1 MSRVIAL
8 TGATGFIGSALVK
21 RLGAEGFAVR
31 ALYRGSSA
39 SLPIQ
44 SPNIQWILG
53 QLDEPVS
60 LERLVQGSD
69 TVIHCAGA
77 VRGLKRRHFER
88 VNTEGVARMV
98 QAIKQTHPSPRFLL
112 LSSLAAREPQ
122 LSYYAASK
130 RQAED
135 FLKANGRALS
145 WLALRP
151 PAVYGPGDR
160 EITPL
165 FKLMGKGVAPQASPR
180 ECRFS
185 MLYVDDLVAAIVALL
200 SQSSWQR
207 FIFELH
213 DGHPGG
219 YQWGD
224 VVQTV
229 AEVTGRPVHIIK
241 IPRSAIRSAA
251 VANVL
256 GARVFGY
263 APMLSPGKVRE
274 IEHPDWTCDN
284 ATITTQIGWQPSTGL
299 ADGIKKTFVFLGLIP
314 DKPHRPTKGTRHANI

>member
-21 RLGAEGFAVR
+21 RLGADGFVVR
-31 ALYRGSSA
+31 ALYRQSRA

-44 SPNIQWILG
+44 GPNIHWVPG
-53 QLDEPVS
+53 QLDDPGS
-60 LERLVQGSD
+60 LERLVEGSE
-69 TVIHCAGA
+69 TIIHCAGA
-77 VRGLKRRHFER
+77 VRGSERRHFER

-98 QAIKQTHPSPRFLL
+98 RAAMQTHPSPRFLL

-130 RQAED
+130 RKAEE
-135 FLKANGRALS
+135 LLRADGHQLN
-145 WLALRP
+145 WVALRP

-180 ECRFS
+180 QARIS
-185 MLYVDDLVAAIVALL
+185 MLYIDDLVAAIVTLL
-200 SQSSWQR
+200 AQDDWHR

-219 YQWGD
+219 YRWDD
-224 VVQTV
+224 VAHAVAGVTDRTV
-229 AEVTGRPVHIIK
+229 HTFRL
-241 IPRSAIRSAA
+241 PRAAIRSAA
-251 VANVL
+251 VVNMLA
-256 GARVFGY
+256 ARVFGY

-284 ATITTQIGWQPSTGL
+284 ATITTQIGWQPTTGL
-299 ADGIKKTFVFLGLIP
+299 TDGIRKTFVFLGVIP
-314 DKPHRPTKGTRHANI
+314 DKRNRPTRGTRHADI